1 MWSSSKFEPLQRQV
15 NQKMMEN
22 EIEMSTL
29 FDCMLKSTGV
39 CLTYIIFANVTEVE
53 ILPFTNNTQ
62 YFHSQEN
69 YSERLFH
76 LDENKY

>member
-15 NQKMMEN
+15 NQKMREN

-53 ILPFTNNTQ
+53 KLPFINNTQ

-69 YSERLFH
+69 YS
-76 LDENKY
+76 